1 MKYMVAVDGSA
12 VSQKAL
18 DLCIQFMNRDVD
30 ELIIV
35 SVANP
40 EINMLFGVDDN
51 PEIIKRATD
60 KHQARWWNMFHAK
73 RSGVQIVSAQLLF
86 VKPRE
91 KIVEAAEKEAVENLI
106 GEHVDWEQCKDFF
119 LGTSVIM

>member
-1 MKYMVAVDGSA
+1 MVAVDGSA

-51 PEIIKRATD
+51 PEIIKRATE
-60 KHQARWWNMFHAK
+60 KHQAIVDEMVEHAK